1 MKASST
7 ADPGAT
13 SLLHHRCV
21 SWDIIQ
27 ALSTLGLRRSTC
39 HICSLECRPGR
50 EREKARRGHCVTT
63 ERRIFLLLFPFPSC
77 VRMTQL
83 LSPGSTSVFLSA
95 RRPSG
100 SRTRLADTSLSC
112 KVHGEKKKKHEKAVR
127 ELSPWKNDLRFKK
140 KKQKK
145 SAGRWK
151 NITSKLRL
159 GAPVI
164 RIGTKLCFIWGG
176 VGWGVDCCHETH
188 CFAVFLPARHFS
200 AKMRWKVNCFLMQS
214 SLWSRGG

>member
-112 KVHGEKKKKHEKAVR
+112 KVHGEKKKNMRKLSGNFPPEKMTWG
-127 ELSPWKNDLRFKK
+127 SKK
-140 KKQKK
+140 KNKK
-145 SAGRWK
+145 K
-151 NITSKLRL
+151 V
-159 GAPVI
+159 PV
-164 RIGTKLCFIWGG
+164 GG
-176 VGWGVDCCHETH
+176 KT
-188 CFAVFLPARHFS
+188 
-200 AKMRWKVNCFLMQS
+200 
-214 SLWSRGG
+214 